1 MSNDANV
8 TPLKSLARISAG
20 YPLRVSAAALAEGDV
35 HFLQLQH
42 VDTESDI
49 EWAQVPKVELPSER
63 GHAWLSDDDVV
74 FAARGTRTF
83 AYSLK
88 NTPKHAVCAPQFFVI
103 SPSQRAAILP
113 EYLAW
118 QINQRPCQEY
128 LAERATGATI
138 PNVRRQVLEEMPITV
153 PSISAQRTFVA
164 FWRSARE
171 ERAVLNRLIQNRKQQ
186 LEALAVGLF
195 HQSTKGAA

>member
-1 MSNDANV
+1 MSNDAKI
-8 TPLKSLARISAG
+8 TPLGGLAQISAG
-20 YPLRVSAAALAEGDV
+20 YPLRTSASALAEGDV
-35 HFLQLQH
+35 HLLQLQH
-42 VDTESDI
+42 VDTEFDI
-49 EWAQVPKVELPSER
+49 EWAKVPKVELPSER
-63 GHAWLSDDDVV
+63 GHTWLSDNDVV

-103 SPSQRAAILP
+103 SPSQRTAILP

-118 QINQRPCQEY
+118 HINQRPCQEY
-128 LAERATGATI
+128 LTERATGATI

-153 PSISAQRTFVA
+153 PPISTQRIFVA

-195 HQSTKGAA
+195 HQSPKGAA